1 MRSSGWRD
9 ALERLAG
16 RSPVRRARDRLTNCT
31 NRETA
36 PTNVGELRPV
46 SNSSDTGGSQ
56 RVERSRKD
64 PGPLIDAKEARARAG
79 VLYWADQYLKDFP
92 KRKNVPA
99 DALWSLI
106 REKDRT
112 LKDRFGKRSV
122 MQATLENARRT
133 KAHWL
138 PQSYKPPF

>member
-1 MRSSGWRD
+1 MKD
-9 ALERLAG
+9 
-16 RSPVRRARDRLTNCT
+16 SPEPTNP
-31 NRETA
+31 EIA
-36 PTNVGELRPV
+36 PTKLGQLRPV

-133 KAHWL
+133 EGPLAAAIVQATLLVSGKIAR
-138 PQSYKPPF
+138 